1 MALFPYLSHFL
12 SLLCL
17 LASQFG
23 TSVGAKTLT
32 LKQAVLVSGV
42 CLVACDH
49 MTLCFLTGLPPMFC
63 LPMKTPNN
71 NTDGR
76 CSGQD
81 GMAWMAAINR
91 VHSPV
96 LLVD

>member
-42 CLVACDH
+42 EGNPARQIVF
-49 MTLCFLTGLPPMFC
+49 TWPCFLTILPLKFC
-63 LPMKTPNN
+63 PPYPQINVWTE
-71 NTDGR
+71 GR
-76 CSGQD
+76 LSG
-81 GMAWMAAINR
+81 
-91 VHSPV
+91 PF
-96 LLVD
+96 